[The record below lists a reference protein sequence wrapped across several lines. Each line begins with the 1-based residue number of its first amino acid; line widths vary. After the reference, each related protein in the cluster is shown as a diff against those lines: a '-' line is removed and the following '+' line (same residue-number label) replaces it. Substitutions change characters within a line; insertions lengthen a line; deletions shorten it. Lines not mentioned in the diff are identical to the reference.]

1 MPSMPRNLDLSL
13 LRAFRAV
20 AETGGMTSAS
30 RVLNLTQAAVSLQV
44 KRLEETL
51 GCQLFERDRRGLR
64 LSGHGERLVA
74 HADRLLRNNDEVWA
88 LMSAPAFEGEVR
100 LGMPSD
106 IVRPYAPPVLR
117 RFEQA
122 WPRVRV
128 SLVCDTSGRL
138 LEKLDRGEIDL
149 AMTVQTSCGPHGES
163 LLSSPLVWVGAANGH
178 AFERNPLPISTG
190 DETCPHRP
198 VALKALSDAG
208 IDWRSVCEASSF
220 EPICATIQADTAVAP
235 LLVSTVPDGL
245 QIINSRLPRLP
256 SFSINLYQPR
266 TGPSDIAAELA
277 RHIRDQLATRAR
289 RAA

>member
-1 MPSMPRNLDLSL
+1 MGCPHQGRS
-13 LRAFRAV
+13 
-20 AETGGMTSAS
+20 GGLNAAITS
-30 RVLNLTQAAVSLQV
+30 RPLTH
-44 KRLEETL
+44 
-51 GCQLFERDRRGLR
+51 RGPHR
-64 LSGHGERLVA
+64 
-74 HADRLLRNNDEVWA
+74 
-88 LMSAPAFEGEVR
+88 M
-100 LGMPSD
+100 
-106 IVRPYAPPVLR
+106 
-117 RFEQA
+117 
-122 WPRVRV
+122 
-128 SLVCDTSGRL
+128 DT
-138 LEKLDRGEIDL
+138 IDL

-163 LLSSPLVWVGAANGH
+163 LLTSPLVWVGALNGN
-178 AFERNPLPISTG
+178 AFERYPLPISTG

-277 RHIRDQLATRAR
+277 RHIREQLATRAQ

>member
-1 MPSMPRNLDLSL
+1 MLPAGPRRQTGSPIPDRSGRVHPNPDFQQ
-13 LRAFRAV
+13 RYAFTV

-64 LSGHGERLVA
+64 LTGHGERLVA
-74 HADRLLRNNDEVWA
+74 HADRLLRSNDEVWA

-163 LLSSPLVWVGAANGH
+163 LLTSPLVWVGALNGN
-178 AFERNPLPISTG
+178 AFERYPLPISTG

-198 VALKALSDAG
+198 VALKALYQRPSVLTR
-208 IDWRSVCEASSF
+208 WRF
-220 EPICATIQADTAVAP
+220 P
-235 LLVSTVPDGL
+235 
-245 QIINSRLPRLP
+245 SRC
-256 SFSINLYQPR
+256 
-266 TGPSDIAAELA
+266 
-277 RHIRDQLATRAR
+277 
-289 RAA
+289 

>member
-1 MPSMPRNLDLSL
+1 MPRNLDLSL

-20 AETGGMTSAS
+20 AETGGMTSAG
-30 RVLNLTQAAVSLQV
+30 RLLNLTQAAVSLQV

-64 LSGHGERLVA
+64 LTPSGERLIP
-74 HADRLLRNNDEVWA
+74 HADRLLRSNDEVWA
-88 LMSAPAFEGEVR
+88 LMSAPEFEGEVR

-117 RFEQA
+117 RFEQV

-138 LEKLDRGEIDL
+138 LEQLDRGEVDL
-149 AMTVQTSCGPHGES
+149 AMTVQTTCGPHGEI
-163 LLSSPLVWVGAANGH
+163 LLSDPLVWAGARNGH
-178 AFERNPLPISTG
+178 AFERDPLPLSTG
-190 DETCPHRP
+190 DDTCPHRP
-198 VALKALSDAG
+198 VALKALAEAG
-208 IDWRSVCEASSF
+208 INWRSVCEVSSF
-220 EPICATIQADTAVAP
+220 EPICATLEADIAVAP
-235 LLVSTVPDGL
+235 LLASTVPDSL
-245 QIINSRLPRLP
+245 QILSDSRLPRLP

-266 TGPSDIAAELA
+266 TGPSEVAAELA
-277 RHIRDQLATRAR
+277 RHIRDQLGSRVQ